1 MKRGYTL
8 ARNNRR
14 KPGKIRDLEEFY
26 NKGQTTVKN
35 TQRDFDS
42 CTRGFESHWPSPIPL
57 QILDLQ
63 GDFSWQFKNRSSF
76 ATHAALK
83 SRMRHLAYLTEKE
96 YHQRIDRNLQ
106 ISMPAQ

>member
-26 NKGQTTVKN
+26 NKRQTTVKN

-42 CTRGFESHWPSPIPL
+42 CTRGFESRWPSLNNPL
-57 QILDLQ
+57 
-63 GDFSWQFKNRSSF
+63 
-76 ATHAALK
+76 
-83 SRMRHLAYLTEKE
+83 
-96 YHQRIDRNLQ
+96 
-106 ISMPAQ
+106 